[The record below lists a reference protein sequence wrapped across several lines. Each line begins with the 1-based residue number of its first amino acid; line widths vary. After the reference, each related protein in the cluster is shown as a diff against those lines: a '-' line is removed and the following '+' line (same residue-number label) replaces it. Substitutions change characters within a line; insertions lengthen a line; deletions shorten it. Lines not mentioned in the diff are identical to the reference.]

1 MMKKLFFLSLLA
13 LADDPLEPAR
23 EAFVKGEYEQA
34 IRLAKSHANAN
45 PRMAWRVIGASH
57 CFLKD
62 QEAARSDYEKL
73 DPAGQAFLKYV
84 CSRNS
89 VKLP

>member
-1 MMKKLFFLSLLA
+1 MKRLFILLLA

-23 EAFVKGEYEQA
+23 EAFVKGEYQQA
-34 IRLAKSHANAN
+34 IRLAKAHVDDD

-62 QEAARSDYEKL
+62 QAAARNAYDKL
-73 DPAGQAFLKYV
+73 DPPGQAFLKYV

-89 VKLP
+89 VKIP